1 MTPLTRS
8 TLLVV
13 LLWNLWCCEQKMS
26 YAPNASCRLVQKV
39 LVRRVQRSKTSMS
52 GSPAQNTEETILRVQ
67 SRPWQSSWLEQPDA
81 ARQEVDLAWQ
91 GRQQLDVV

>member
-1 MTPLTRS
+1 M
-8 TLLVV
+8 
-13 LLWNLWCCEQKMS
+13 
-26 YAPNASCRLVQKV
+26 
-39 LVRRVQRSKTSMS
+39 QRSKTSMS